1 MFQASAQT
9 RPSTN
14 MADEEDIDIDGDD
27 FSDDG
32 TPISTTELS
41 VGPADGSRSRTASQ
55 RGTPAPSDAYE
66 DHLDDVDDA
75 YSIPEWLSQTEQSI
89 DTTGMDDQSRA
100 LIEQM
105 LAEEDYYFGGRSA
118 SFGGFEVVQG
128 HASSRAGA
136 ATGKRAGGREK
147 DSASKR
153 RRGADEEDAGSS
165 KSGGG
170 GAKARRRLQNEAAAE
185 KTKLSS
191 ADLPSHN
198 TRWTPEEDERLR
210 DGLVRTGAAHISW
223 TNFSAFTGMSYRIAL
238 PISLSTYSLSF
249 ILQKRH
255 GYGNWKVIAGVVGTR
270 NPLQCKNHARHL
282 LVSDKIDDDVAPDF
296 TSAPAPAPAP
306 LSPNNLRRS
315 SSHDSGD
322 ESKRRKTTPGGTPSS
337 SASSSRLKRKH
348 GTSESGGEDDAYGRA
363 GTPGSTEYVVEE
375 MMAEGV
381 GGTVDRVGVV
391 GEAGEAGEAA
401 KLALETS
408 SADPSAPKPFPAAA
422 ADADTD
428 DSDISI
434 DIDVDSDDDR
444 SSPASASISASLA
457 PGRWSRTVGADR
469 VYEMLVNNASPSP
482 ESEPE
487 QLRTGLAASGSR
499 SPSPFAGS
507 GRVKKRGGREEE
519 ERAEEVEGFVKV
531 EIVGGAVGDTPPK
544 RGRTVSFGGVR
555 TKFIDDEEEVG
566 RGRETEAVLKTEM
579 EMEMLTEAEEGRG
592 KSDGDVCANVQGQT
606 IREEVTT
613 TSPAPASFVTGEGDK
628 GDMRGVVD
636 SMGVVRVVDEDAIG
650 GGRANVEE
658 TVVREGGHSG
668 RFHGGAREVI
678 GEAKDNVDA
687 KGRVGGDEAEEDE
700 DADESE
706 DGGLGTR
713 RSAQEKAPLTPAFV
727 VRMPSFSRPHFKIL
741 DQTTVTAEERRDN
754 SEWFVGK
761 HPKTP
766 ERYAKIRNYILGAW
780 ARCRPRY
787 LTKTSIRPGLKD
799 CGDVNAIG
807 RVHTYLER
815 VGAINVGCITTPPK
829 PKRPA
834 VRRKAD
840 ERSEE
845 EDEEADV
852 EMPAW
857 IAEYDGPRR
866 RRVRNEYGEWVDPK
880 ELEGRVISHENGA
893 AQGDDD
899 ELGGMTKEELQ
910 ELYEQE
916 RLAAQNARHFA
927 PGEIPVNTKIPKHKR
942 AQFYLKRQQA
952 ISSSQGAN
960 HHRHHGGADGAY
972 DPFLLIPMKH
982 YTAREPAP
990 FRVAVLSDVVLV
1002 MDFHSHLAHTE
1013 IIGLLG
1019 GTYDPDRCVLYVV
1032 AAFPC
1037 RSLSTGIQCEMDPA
1051 SEMQAREVFAERG
1064 LVVVGWYH
1072 SHPTFEPNPSVRDIE
1087 NQSAYQALFRR
1098 DTGVEPFIG
1107 VIVSPY
1113 DPRHPSNQSRV
1124 QYLSISARWN
1134 EDGGYRVCQFSLFIF
1149 YCRIFVTSIHFFQR
1163 LIQCSLSLTA
1173 TGTPYACD
1181 RDITRSD
1188 RIPPELFVQLSELVR
1203 DYRGYEQYVHSP
1215 FLLNLLLRRM
1225 RIVNSLLRLLNSRVD
1240 LTEPYRRGET
1250 LTRLDKLLDSIS
1262 ANLYV
1267 PEDAAAV
1274 FLAKVRELLEVGF
1287 RSVGASTATATAV
1300 VTGNLTRQEERGKV
1314 GGAAVGH
1321 RDGSGDGVGRGSTE
1335 EGKEDD
1341 GFVRLTN
1348 YRCQS
1353 ENCEENSRPEKG
1365 KYVYIRTITILYAI
1379 HIDFIFIP
1387 LNLASTVGSPR
1398 ITTSNSIRKSLVLG
1412 KSAPRHGSRISSTR
1426 SDGEE
1431 LRLPRDLGIELDS
1444 IVAQRTPRFPLRP

>member
-210 DGLVRTGAAHISW
+210 DGL
-223 TNFSAFTGMSYRIAL
+223 
-238 PISLSTYSLSF
+238 
-249 ILQKRH
+249 KRH

-592 KSDGDVCANVQGQT
+592 KSDGEVCANVQGQT

-687 KGRVGGDEAEEDE
+687 KERVGGDEAEEDE

-713 RSAQEKAPLTPAFV
+713 RSAQE
-727 VRMPSFSRPHFKIL
+727 KIL

-766 ERYAKIRNYILGAW
+766 ERYVKIRNYILGAW
-780 ARCRPRY
+780 ARWVDVKFLGCVHPCHDSYPACSSRQ
-787 LTKTSIRPGLKD
+787 D

-857 IAEYDGPRR
+857 IAEPRR

-952 ISSSQGAN
+952 VSSSQGAN

-1134 EDGGYRVCQFSLFIF
+1134 EDGGYR
-1149 YCRIFVTSIHFFQR
+1149 
-1163 LIQCSLSLTA
+1163 
-1173 TGTPYACD
+1173 TPYACD

-1203 DYRGYEQYVHSP
+1203 DYRGYEH
-1215 FLLNLLLRRM
+1215 
-1225 RIVNSLLRLLNSRVD
+1225 RVD

-1321 RDGSGDGVGRGSTE
+1321 RDGSGDGVGRVSSFRSISPPRSEVPASPPPTASGNPSS
-1335 EGKEDD
+1335 
-1341 GFVRLTN
+1341 
-1348 YRCQS
+1348 S
-1353 ENCEENSRPEKG
+1353 ENQHS
-1365 KYVYIRTITILYAI
+1365 
-1379 HIDFIFIP
+1379 
-1387 LNLASTVGSPR
+1387 S
-1398 ITTSNSIRKSLVLG
+1398 
-1412 KSAPRHGSRISSTR
+1412 HGSRISSTR

-1431 LRLPRDLGIELDS
+1431 VGNDAKSCSTSLRLPRDLGIELDS
-1444 IVAQRTPRFPLRP
+1444 IVAQRTPRLPLRP